1 MSKKRKLLSL
11 ALITSLTVS
20 SLFFGST
27 NFIEAQSQSEDATWT
42 KWLQKNAY
50 PIEKLSPSEND
61 LYQDLRFLKKVLKDK
76 QVVLLGESSHGAAE
90 FNSSKVRLIQY
101 LHEEL
106 DYDVVAFE
114 SGQGEAYASDLNVN
128 QKTPLQT
135 MQDSIFPVWHTKE
148 TLPLFE
154 YIQKEKQS
162 KDPLTLSGF
171 DMQPTTPFSNFL
183 KSWFEKIDPSMGEKA
198 YQSEMNFLQYYYGI
212 KTIDQFHQEKASMIA
227 NYRDLLQFVTKH
239 QDALS
244 KLDPEHPERVKVTQH
259 VLEDRINSIDKIV
272 EKALLYYKYAM
283 EENIP
288 EAEKYFNEL
297 SVLRDEAMAKNLT
310 WLAEELYP
318 NKKII
323 VWAHNIHIRKANT
336 QTENPVRAN
345 VLTMGE
351 LIPDR
356 LKKKS
361 YVVGLYMNKGVS
373 ALNNQQPAPVRY
385 PHPEG
390 NIESILSKTKHPNL
404 FVDLQ
409 HEKNKKGTSWMY
421 TRRQA
426 LDWGLW
432 DEQLVPRDQYDGIL
446 FINEVKVP
454 TYINPIGQ
462 SIQSK
467 KHTDIQS
474 IIRDILNN
482 PPSYSQK

>member
-1 MSKKRKLLSL
+1 MSKTRKILSL
-11 ALITSLTVS
+11 VLITSLTVS

-27 NFIEAQSQSEDATWT
+27 GSIEAKTKSEESNWT

-50 PIEKLSPSEND
+50 KIKQLSPSEND
-61 LYQDLRFLKKVLKDK
+61 TYQDLRFLKKVLKDK
-76 QVVLLGESSHGAAE
+76 QIVLLGESSHGAAE

-101 LHEEL
+101 LHKEL

-114 SGQGEAYASDLNVN
+114 SGLGEAYATDLNVKK
-128 QKTPLQT
+128 QTPLQT
-135 MQDSIFPVWHTKE
+135 MQDSIFSIWHAQE
-148 TLPLFE
+148 TLPLFD
-154 YIQKEKQS
+154 YIQRERQTN
-162 KDPLTLSGF
+162 DPLSLSGF
-171 DMQPTTPFSNFL
+171 DMQPTNTSYSHFL
-183 KSWFEKIDPSMGEKA
+183 KSWFEKVDPSMGEKA
-198 YQSEMNFLQYYYGI
+198 YQSEMEFLYYFSGL
-212 KTIDQFHQEKASMIA
+212 KTIDQFQQDKARMIA
-227 NYRDLLQFVTKH
+227 NYQSLLTFLKEH
-239 QDALS
+239 QDELT

-272 EKALLYYKYAM
+272 EKILLIAKYS
-283 EENIP
+283 EENP
-288 EAEKYFNEL
+288 VEALKYYDEL

-323 VWAHNIHIRKANT
+323 VWAHNIHIRKVNT
-336 QTENPVRAN
+336 QTENPNRTN
-345 VLTMGE
+345 VVTMGQ
-351 LIPDR
+351 LMPDR

-361 YVVGLYMNKGVS
+361 YVIGLYMNKGVS

-390 NIESILSKTKHPNL
+390 NIESILSKSKHPNL

-409 HEKNKKGTSWMY
+409 HQKNKKGTSWMF

-426 LDWGLW
+426 MDWGLW

-446 FINEVKVP
+446 FIDEVHIP

-467 KHTDIQS
+467 KQPDIQS
-474 IIRDILNN
+474 IIRDRLNN
-482 PPSYSQK
+482 PPIYSQK